1 MFEITLEDRFGSRL
15 PLTEE
20 LGYLVSKIDGLAPVD
35 ATINTTNR
43 VRVYGTTYNS
53 SQILGRDIDI
63 SVYIDGDPRIA
74 RQALYKVAIPGEPIT
89 VHLAWFGSEYKAEGY
104 VSSISTEHFTDT
116 QTVSVGIQCQ
126 SPYLMSET
134 QKSITGDNIKRI
146 FEFPFSTKDGE
157 NFQFG
162 QRLEKTR
169 LITQNSG
176 DVETGAVFSVKLSSA
191 VTGLQIVN
199 ENSGEFMS
207 LTGELPSGYLV
218 EISTYSGNRYIKLIN
233 RSTGAEQNILAR
245 KGENFDWL
253 QIPQGEG
260 VFRIDATE
268 GGAGITATITY
279 TEQFLGV

>member
-15 PLTEE
+15 PLTEDR
-20 LGYLVSKIDGLAPVD
+20 GYLVSKIEGLDPVD

-63 SVYIDGDPRIA
+63 SVYIDGDPKTA

-89 VHLAWFGSEYKAEGY
+89 IHILWFGSEYKATGY
-104 VSSISTEHFTDT
+104 VSSISTDHFTEE

-134 QKSITGDNIKRI
+134 QKTVTGDNIKKI

-157 NFQFG
+157 TFQFG

-176 DVETGAVFSVKLSSA
+176 DVETGAIFTVKLSSA
-191 VTGLQIVN
+191 ITGLQIVN
-199 ENSGEFMS
+199 ENSGNYMTI
-207 LTGELPSGYLV
+207 TGELPSGYLV
-218 EISTYSGNRYIKLIN
+218 EISTYSGSRSIKLIN
-233 RSTGAEQNILAR
+233 RATGAEQNILSR
-245 KGENFDWL
+245 KGDNFSWL

-279 TEQFLGV
+279 TEKFLGV

>member
-15 PLTEE
+15 PLTEDR
-20 LGYLVSKIDGLAPVD
+20 GYLVSKIEGLDPVD

-53 SQILGRDIDI
+53 SSILGRDIDI
-63 SVYIDGDPRIA
+63 TVYLDGDPRTA

-89 VHLAWFGSEYKAEGY
+89 AHIAWFGSEYRAEGY

-116 QTVSVGIQCQ
+116 QTVSFGIQCQ

-146 FEFPFSTKDGE
+146 FEFPFSTKEGE

-162 QRLEKTR
+162 QRMEKTR
-169 LITQNSG
+169 VITQNGG
-176 DVETGAVFSVKLSSA
+176 DVESGAIFSIKLSSA
-191 VTGLQIVN
+191 VSGLQIVN
-199 ENSGEFMS
+199 ENSGEYMS
-207 LTGELPSGYLV
+207 ITGELPAGYVV
-218 EISTYSGNRYIKLIN
+218 EISTYSGNRYIRLIN
-233 RSTGAEQNILAR
+233 RSTGAKQNILSR
-245 KGENFDWL
+245 KGDNFSWL